1 MTLSRKKNIKNLL
14 FYLIIILGI
23 LSLSQ
28 GIKNALINS
37 QDFQWSPSLLL
48 RNGINPFDYIL
59 TNDSH
64 EKILKTQIPNY
75 FHGLYVIFL
84 PFTLLNWETAKLY
97 FVIFNILITIHTI
110 YNFTQHFKLNNSY
123 LTLIT
128 AIYLSSTPFRVSLGN
143 GQQSILILYC
153 FSLMLSNSYIK
164 NLISGIG
171 YFKYSFAP
179 QFFFHLLLSKKY
191 LKVFLSILLLPVTFI
206 IFLNLIND
214 FNTLKIIKQPLTIS
228 SIYVGPGVGDLMT
241 IVSDLNLF
249 NDNKTFLIYL
259 IILFISIIFSSIFY
273 LYDSTEF
280 CNFTIACI
288 ISLIFYKHLIYDY
301 IFLLPIFIISVINY
315 KQSLYKINLL
325 IITYFW
331 YIIRFID
338 FNSLHILNFILL
350 LVLLLTSFF
359 SINKSMK

>member
-1 MTLSRKKNIKNLL
+1 MTFSNKKIFSNILI
-14 FYLIIILGI
+14 FLIIILGF

-28 GIKNALINS
+28 GIKNALFNS

-48 RNGINPFDYIL
+48 RNGINPFDYVL

-64 EKILKTQIPNY
+64 EKIIKTQIPNY

-325 IITYFW
+325 IIIYFW

-359 SINKSMK
+359 SIKSMK